1 MPLSSFS
8 HSLAL
13 RSHHSC
19 FPFASFPILPFL
31 PLHYR
36 STNDQIQLMLIMLLI
51 LADTGNSSG
60 VIFVGQGFDVYL
72 LDTCFLYSLGQVVNW
87 VTTID
92 CVCCDCLKIK
102 CMFQT
107 KALQEEII
115 NMKHNIC

>member
-60 VIFVGQGFDVYL
+60 LAALFLWGRALMSTYL
-72 LDTCFLYSLGQVVNW
+72 THASYTV
-87 VTTID
+87 
-92 CVCCDCLKIK
+92 
-102 CMFQT
+102 
-107 KALQEEII
+107 
-115 NMKHNIC
+115 